1 MGVMN
6 SEVRDT
12 IEIIAANGAAIGLSI
27 SDINQYLTLI
37 SLTLAVGLS
46 IYKIY
51 YWNFKK
57 K

>member
-1 MGVMN
+1 MK

-12 IEIIAANGAAIGLSI
+12 IEIIAANGAALGVSI
-27 SDINQYLTLI
+27 SDVNQYLTLI
-37 SLTLAVGLS
+37 SLSLAISLS